1 MSNAI
6 SKITG
11 TIKNWWAFLII
22 GILLLIGSFY
32 MFSSPAESFVGLA
45 GFFSALIFVSGLFT
59 VFFAL
64 TNREDID
71 NFGLFLAGGILDV
84 IMGFILLKY
93 PGLTMML
100 FSLFVGFW
108 LMFRGIGTISIS
120 FKMKKEGDSNWGWIL
135 FFGILITLFAFMA
148 IIDPMIGASY
158 LVYTL
163 ALALLFLGIAN
174 IALALRLRKIK
185 VGVKGAVE
193 EVKQKLSS

>member
-1 MSNAI
+1 MSNVI

-11 TIKNWWAFLII
+11 SIKNWWAFLII
-22 GILLLIGSFY
+22 GIILLIGSFW
-32 MFSSPAESFVGLA
+32 MFSSPVESFVGLTA
-45 GFFSALIFVSGLFT
+45 FFSALIFVSGLFT
-59 VFFAL
+59 IFFAL
-64 TNREDID
+64 TNKEDID

-93 PGLTMML
+93 PDLTMML

-120 FKMKKEGDSNWGWIL
+120 FKMKKEGDANWGWIL